1 MKWLKINNLN
11 VSVVN
16 VEKVQVPMA
25 DLGEGPGGQAPLI
38 LGKKRRHCRRK
49 KSQQDKPNTTP
60 SPPS

>member
-1 MKWLKINNLN
+1 MKWLKIINLN

-38 LGKKRRHCRRK
+38 LGKKK
-49 KSQQDKPNTTP
+49 KTSQKKEKPAGQAKHNAL
-60 SPPS
+60 PP